1 MNTVAVILAHNEGA
15 YLPHTLR
22 ILNKRKQQGL
32 INHIIVVDD
41 GSTDKGLTSKIARE
55 SGAEVVRLEQNV
67 GRRLGFV
74 AGAKAAHRAGA
85 QAMLVMDADILY
97 FPVNTLKQMLGGL
110 ASGKSLMTMPS
121 THERYWN
128 APKEAELKKPRNL
141 QDSKWQGYEKITD
154 PVFVGQRAINMNALA
169 PLIKGN
175 PKWME
180 YLTPPS
186 TATATGKWGFES
198 ALHKLINKNRIS
210 MVPGPIFNRAMAAQ
224 DKGLH
229 TGQDLAHFEIKQIAI
244 ARDKKVA
251 ELRAKRNETLLA
263 KRKLVVRR

>member
-1 MNTVAVILAHNEGA
+1 MNTAAVVLAHNEGT

-22 ILNKRKQQGL
+22 ILNKRKRQGL

-41 GSTDKGLTSKIARE
+41 GSTDNGLTSRIARE
-55 SGAEVVRLEQNV
+55 SGAEVVRLETNV
-67 GRRLGFV
+67 GRRMGFV
-74 AGAKAAHRAGA
+74 TGVKAAHRAGA
-85 QAMLVMDADILY
+85 QAMLIVDADVLY
-97 FPVNTLKQMLGGL
+97 FPASTLKQMLGGL

-169 PLIKGN
+169 PLLNGN
-175 PKWME
+175 PKWIE

-210 MVPGPIFNRAMAAQ
+210 MVKGPIFNRAMAAQ

-244 ARDKKVA
+244 ARQKRA
-251 ELRAKRNETLLA
+251 TEIQAKRNETLLT
-263 KRKLVVRR
+263 KRKLIRR